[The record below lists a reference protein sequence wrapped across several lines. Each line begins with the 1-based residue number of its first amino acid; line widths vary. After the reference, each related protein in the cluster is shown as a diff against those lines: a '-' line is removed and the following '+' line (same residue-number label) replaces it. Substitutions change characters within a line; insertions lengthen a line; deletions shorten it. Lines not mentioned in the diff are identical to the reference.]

1 MTDFAI
7 LCTLQTEKYT
17 FLCSFMS
24 KNLTFSCIFYF
35 FYSTFA
41 AVFEPRSIIFIH
53 FFAVYC
59 YGNLFKA
66 GQLLHC
72 NNLTLVMAY
81 GEKRDIVQDGKTV
94 HCVLA
99 SDWLL
104 QQ

>member
-1 MTDFAI
+1 MHFYAVSCQKI
-7 LCTLQTEKYT
+7 SH
-17 FLCSFMS
+17 FLACSV
-24 KNLTFSCIFYF
+24 

-66 GQLLHC
+66 GQLLHY

>member
-1 MTDFAI
+1 MQFDVKKSYI
-7 LCTLQTEKYT
+7 
-17 FLCSFMS
+17 FLHVP
-24 KNLTFSCIFYF
+24 F

-66 GQLLHC
+66 GKLLHC

-81 GEKRDIVQDGKTV
+81 GEKCDIVQDGKTV